1 MKIHEKTILVRPEHL
16 NHVGALFGGY
26 MMKWSDEMAYN
37 AATLTFPGATFVT
50 KLFNQFDFIRPVKK
64 GEIIKIF
71 SQVQTWKNTS
81 VVVKIWAKNSK
92 DELVY
97 ETSAVMVN
105 FDGTV
110 KKPLPLANIQE
121 AF

>member
-26 MMKWSDEMAYN
+26 MMKWADEMAYN
-37 AATLTFPGATFVT
+37 AATLAFPGATFVT
-50 KLFNQFDFIRPVKK
+50 KLFNQFDFLLPVKK

-71 SQVQTWKNTS
+71 SSVTSYKNTS
-81 VVVKIWAKNSK
+81 VVVEVWAKNAK
-92 DELVY
+92 WETVF

-110 KKPLPLANIQE
+110 KKSLPLANIQE